1 MITVMTA
8 TYNRAHTL
16 PQLYESLCNQT
27 QKSFEWVI
35 IDDGSTDN
43 TEAIVNGWCIENIIE
58 ISCVKKQNGGKHR
71 AINDAVKMAKHDWF
85 LIVDSDDF
93 LTLDAIEQVSTWTET
108 IEKDESF
115 AGVAGLKAYA
125 SNDQKIGQY
134 PKQKQ
139 FEDFID
145 ATNLQRKRK
154 QLLGDKA
161 EVYKTAILKKYPF
174 PEYEGETFIS
184 ESVVWDKIAQ
194 DGYKLRWFNKIICK
208 CEYLEDGLTKSGDEK
223 VINNFEG
230 FTHYIRERLALYGL
244 LERQSAIEYYF
255 RIATK
260 KGLNLHEAKDRLDI
274 STAQMYVTLYLVKP
288 VKSFLKILRKNSR
301 Y

>member
-16 PQLYESLCNQT
+16 LQLYESLCNQT
-27 QKSFEWVI
+27 QKSFEWII
-35 IDDGSTDN
+35 IDDGSMDE
-43 TEAIVNGWCIENIIE
+43 TEAIVNGWRNANIVE
-58 ISCVKKQNGGKHR
+58 ITYVKKQNGGKHR
-71 AINDAVKMAKHDWF
+71 AINDAVKIAKHDWF
-85 LIVDSDDF
+85 FVVDSDDF
-93 LTLDAIEQVSTWTET
+93 LTLDAIEQVSIWTET

-125 SNDQKIGQY
+125 SNGQIIGQY

-139 FEDFID
+139 LEDFID

-161 EVYKTAILKKYPF
+161 EVYRTAILRKYLF
-174 PEYEGETFIS
+174 PEYEGENFIS
-184 ESVVWDKIAQ
+184 ESVVWDNIAQ

-223 VINNFEG
+223 IINNFEG
-230 FTHYIRERLALYGL
+230 FTHYIKERLALYGL

-255 RIATK
+255 RIAQK
-260 KGLNLHEAKDRLDI
+260 KGLKFHEAKNRLDI
-274 STAQMYVTLYLVKP
+274 STAQMHVALYLVKP
-288 VKSFLKILRKNSR
+288 VKSFLKILRKKPH